1 MAIDA
6 GKYSRFLE
14 NVAEAIDIAPSK
26 YQDAVDRYQAVG
38 HWLEGGEY
46 PGSLDDPSIYPQ
58 GSFRLGTV
66 VRPIRGGVEAEYASI
81 WCASC
86 QFRNMP
92 PMLIR

>member
-38 HWLEGGEY
+38 H
-46 PGSLDDPSIYPQ
+46 D
-58 GSFRLGTV
+58 
-66 VRPIRGGVEAEYASI
+66 
-81 WCASC
+81 
-86 QFRNMP
+86 
-92 PMLIR
+92 